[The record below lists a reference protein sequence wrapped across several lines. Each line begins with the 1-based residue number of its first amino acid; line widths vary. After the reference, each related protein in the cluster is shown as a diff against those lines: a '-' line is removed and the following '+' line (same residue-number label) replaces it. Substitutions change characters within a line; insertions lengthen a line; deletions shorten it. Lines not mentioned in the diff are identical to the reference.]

1 MSGILNSS
9 QFEGWS
15 ECLKRE
21 KIVEKNLKKNFIKIQ
36 IQKWTFVT

>member
-21 KIVEKNLKKNFIKIQ
+21 KIVEKNFKKKLY
-36 IQKWTFVT
+36 